1 MVGYII
7 LSAVCVIYDVC
18 YIVHNIKKSNVI
30 AAVGAFLTAAF
41 VAALCLLLI
50 ISEK

>member
-18 YIVHNIKKSNVI
+18 YIVHNIKKSNVS
-30 AAVGAFLTAAF
+30 AAIGAFLTAAF
-41 VAALCLLLI
+41 VILICSLLLI
-50 ISEK
+50 YAK